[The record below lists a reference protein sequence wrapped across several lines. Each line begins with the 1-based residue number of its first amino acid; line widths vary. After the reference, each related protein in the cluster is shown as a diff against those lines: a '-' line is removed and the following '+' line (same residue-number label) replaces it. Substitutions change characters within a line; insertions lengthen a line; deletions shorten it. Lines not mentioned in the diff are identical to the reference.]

1 MPHSEGLKFKHT
13 IIDNWT
19 LPPEPSHLERIRT
32 PAPVQLPSLGRQGPM
47 RVEPPRPFTP
57 VTAVRT
63 TVMGMPAPVPAEPA
77 PPATTASNDS
87 PPQAFTVPGE
97 VVTNEP
103 EPVVPLVNRVR
114 PSQPVQPPAAA
125 EPVPGTPVAPPEGA
139 PDDAARRATLM
150 RWTDTEAIVT
160 TGRGGSHTEV
170 HELVEIPVD
179 VDPRLVM
186 LYGHATEQAR
196 AYRLLRHRLLSLGD
210 PRVIAVS
217 SAEPGEGKTTCAAN
231 LGLALADETLARVL
245 LVDANLRRPSL
256 AQAFG
261 FEPSDSFME
270 RLVINRDVTPPYL
283 VAAVRGT
290 RLHVAAL
297 PQQRPRPG
305 HVDRLLL
312 TAALHDLRSDYD
324 YIIIDSAAVFES
336 ADADVVG
343 ECADGVLLTAR
354 AGSSRRSRIEAAIQ
368 QLSPSTI
375 FGTILLDS

>member
-1 MPHSEGLKFKHT
+1 MPHSEGLKFKNT
-13 IIDNWT
+13 IIEDWT
-19 LPPEPSHLERIRT
+19 LPPEPSHLEPVRAG
-32 PAPVQLPSLGRQGPM
+32 APVQLPSLGRQVPIRG
-47 RVEPPRPFTP
+47 EAPRPFTP
-57 VTAVRT
+57 VAAVRT
-63 TVMGMPAPVPAEPA
+63 TVMGMPSPVPPPPDAPA
-77 PPATTASNDS
+77 ATASKDT
-87 PPQAFTVPGE
+87 PPQAFTVPAEPASGE
-97 VVTNEP
+97 T
-103 EPVVPLVNRVR
+103 EPVVPLVNRLR
-114 PSQPVQPPAAA
+114 PTEPAQATHAAPDPAAA
-125 EPVPGTPVAPPEGA
+125 AEDPAN
-139 PDDAARRATLM
+139 RSTLM

-160 TGRGGSHTEV
+160 TGRGGAHTEV

-217 SAEPGEGKTTCAAN
+217 SAKPGEGKTTCAAN

-245 LVDANLRRPSL
+245 LIDANLKRPSL
-256 AQAFG
+256 AEAFG

-270 RLVINRDVTPPYL
+270 RLVTSRDVTPPYL

-324 YIIIDSAAVFES
+324 YIIIDSASVFES

-354 AGSSRRSRIEAAIQ
+354 AGSTRKSSIEAAIH
-368 QLSPSTI
+368 QLSPSTV
-375 FGTILLDS
+375 FGTVLLDS

>member
-19 LPPEPSHLERIRT
+19 LPPEPPSHLEPVR
-32 PAPVQLPSLGRQGPM
+32 PAAPVQLPSVGRHVPI
-47 RVEPPRPFTP
+47 RPEPPRPFTP
-57 VTAVRT
+57 VSVMRS
-63 TVMGMPAPVPAEPA
+63 TVMGMPAPVPEPPAPTPPEATKTPPQPFVVPAETTPKPPNANAQPAVEPA
-77 PPATTASNDS
+77 PPAPEPARTAPAS
-87 PPQAFTVPGE
+87 PATAP
-97 VVTNEP
+97 EP
-103 EPVVPLVNRVR
+103 E
-114 PSQPVQPPAAA
+114 A
-125 EPVPGTPVAPPEGA
+125 ENGA
-139 PDDAARRATLM
+139 KRSTLM

-160 TGRGGSHTEV
+160 TGHGNGHTEV

-179 VDPRLVM
+179 VDRRLVM
-186 LYGHATEQAR
+186 LYGQATEQAR

-245 LVDANLRRPSL
+245 LVDANLGRPSL
-256 AQAFG
+256 AEAFG

-270 RLVINRDVTPPYL
+270 RLVTNRDVTPPYL

-305 HVDRLLL
+305 HIDRLLL
-312 TAALHDLRSDYD
+312 TAALHDLRSEYD
-324 YIIIDSAAVFES
+324 YIVIDAAAVFES
-336 ADADVVG
+336 ADADVAG

-368 QLSPSTI
+368 QLSPSTVL
-375 FGTILLDS
+375 GTVLLDS